1 MVKINALG
9 DACPLPVIKAKRGL
23 KEHSEVMVEVDN
35 LIATENLTKLGEQL
49 GFQVKVKQESQ
60 KVYQVYIHKKEE
72 FLEEVEEDSKS
83 YLKEGLEQPNLKDF
97 AKEQPSLRNFAKEQP
112 YIVVIGSKSMGS
124 GSDELG
130 QTLLK
135 MFVYSLTEQDVLPS
149 HLLFYNE
156 GAWLTTRQSPVLE
169 DLETLKEADVE
180 ILTCGACLDYFNLK
194 EELVMGEVT
203 NMYHILE
210 LMTKYHVVSP

>member
-9 DACPLPVIKAKRGL
+9 DACPLPVIKAKKRL
-23 KEHSEVMVEVDN
+23 KEHSEIMIEVDN
-35 LIATENLTKLGEQL
+35 VIATENLTKMGEQL

-60 KVYQVYIHKKEE
+60 KVYQVYIRRKDEL
-72 FLEEVEEDSKS
+72 LEEVEEVFRS
-83 YLKEGLEQPNLKDF
+83 YHKGGLEQPDQKDF
-97 AKEQPSLRNFAKEQP
+97 AKEQL
-112 YIVVIGSKSMGS
+112 YIVIIGSKTMGS

-135 MFVYSLTEQDVLPS
+135 MFIYSLTEQDVLPS

-156 GAWLTTRQSPVLE
+156 GAKLTTRQSPVLK
-169 DLETLKEADVE
+169 DLKTLKEANVE
-180 ILTCGACLDYFNLK
+180 VLTCGACLDYFNLK
-194 EELVMGEVT
+194 EELVVGEVT

-210 LMTKYHVVSP
+210 LMSQYHVVRP

>member
-23 KEHSEVMVEVDN
+23 KEHSEVMIKVDN
-35 LIATENLTKLGEQL
+35 VIATENLTKLGKQL
-49 GFQVKVKQESQ
+49 GYQVKVNKESQ
-60 KVYQVYIHKKEE
+60 RVYQVYIHRKEE
-72 FLEEVEEDSKS
+72 LLREVEEVPKS
-83 YLKEGLEQPNLKDF
+83 YWKEDLEEPDQKDF
-97 AKEQPSLRNFAKEQP
+97 AKKQP
-112 YIVVIGSKSMGS
+112 YLVIIGSRSMGS

-130 QTLLK
+130 QMLLK

-156 GAWLTTRQSPVLE
+156 GAQLTTSQSPVLE
-169 DLETLKEADVE
+169 DLRTLKEAGVE

-194 EELVMGEVT
+194 EELVVGEVT

-210 LMTKYHVVSP
+210 LMTKYHVVRP

>member
-23 KEHSEVMVEVDN
+23 KEHSEVMIKVDN
-35 LIATENLTKLGEQL
+35 VIATENLTKLGKQL
-49 GFQVKVKQESQ
+49 GYQVKVKKESQ
-60 KVYQVYIHKKEE
+60 RVYQVYIHRKEE
-72 FLEEVEEDSKS
+72 PLSEVEEAPKS
-83 YLKEGLEQPNLKDF
+83 YWKEGLEQPDQKGF
-97 AKEQPSLRNFAKEQP
+97 SKEKP
-112 YIVVIGSKSMGS
+112 YLVVIGSKSMGS

-135 MFVYSLTEQDVLPS
+135 MFVYSLREQDILPS

-156 GAWLTTRQSPVLE
+156 GAQLTTSQSPVLE
-169 DLETLKEADVE
+169 DLRTLKEAGVE

-194 EELVMGEVT
+194 EELVVGEVT

-210 LMTKYHVVSP
+210 LMTKYHVVRP

>member
-9 DACPLPVIKAKRGL
+9 DACPLPVIKAKKGL
-23 KEHSEVMVEVDN
+23 KEHSEIIIKVDN
-35 LIATENLTKLGEQL
+35 VIATENLTKLGEQL
-49 GFQVKVKQESQ
+49 GYQVKVKKGSQ
-60 KVYQVYIHKKEE
+60 KVYQVYIHGKDE
-72 FLEEVEEDSKS
+72 LLGEVEEVSKS
-83 YLKEGLEQPNLKDF
+83 YLEEDL
-97 AKEQPSLRNFAKEQP
+97 EQP

-156 GAWLTTRQSPVLE
+156 GAKLTTSQSPVLE
-169 DLETLKEADVE
+169 DLKMLKDENVE
-180 ILTCGACLDYFNLK
+180 VLTCGACLDYFNLK
-194 EELVMGEVT
+194 EELAVGEVT

-210 LMTKYHVVSP
+210 LMTKYHVVRP